1 MCNFLADILKSD
13 TLSPHGICLLW
24 RPELVW
30 LHLVSDAVIGVA
42 YFSIPLA
49 LAAFVSK
56 RKDIEFGWVIWAFA
70 AFIVSCGATHFLS
83 IWTLFVPDYG
93 VGGLVK
99 ALTAVVSVATALGLW
114 PPLPK
119 AVAVPSTGHAA

>member
-1 MCNFLADILKSD
+1 MWNLLANIFNAD

-30 LHLVSDAVIGVA
+30 LHIVSDAVIGLA

-56 RKDIEFGWVIWAFA
+56 RADIEFG
-70 AFIVSCGATHFLS
+70 
-83 IWTLFVPDYG
+83 
-93 VGGLVK
+93 
-99 ALTAVVSVATALGLW
+99 
-114 PPLPK
+114 
-119 AVAVPSTGHAA
+119 